1 VTQVFKSSPGSE
13 DEDAELDFELAWQR
27 KLTTAQRFEMMLTR
41 SRQIAQD
48 LIRRGHR
55 EPAQIAKRT

>member
-1 VTQVFKSSPGSE
+1 MTQVFKSSAESQ
-13 DEDAELDFELAWQR
+13 DEDREVDFELAWQR
-27 KLTTAQRFEMMLTR
+27 KLTTAQRFEMMLAR

-55 EPAQIAKRT
+55 EPAQIVKRA